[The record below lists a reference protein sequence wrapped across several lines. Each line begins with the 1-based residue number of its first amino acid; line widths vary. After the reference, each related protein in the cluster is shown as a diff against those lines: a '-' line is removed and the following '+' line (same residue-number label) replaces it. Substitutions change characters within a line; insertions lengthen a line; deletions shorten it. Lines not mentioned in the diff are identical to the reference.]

1 MKLFNVKEVMKIE
14 EIQDGLFNHLLD
26 YHPEDELGILYEMGL
41 GEIIEIACDYELFGV
56 DEQGRGPKTLIV
68 SGYSVIENY
77 ILVVPKRV

>member
-1 MKLFNVKEVMKIE
+1 MKLENVKEVMKIE

-26 YHPEDELGILYEMGL
+26 YHPEDELAILYQMGL
-41 GEIIEIACDYELFGV
+41 GEIIEIACDYEMFGV

>member
-1 MKLFNVKEVMKIE
+1 MKLGNVKEVMKIE

-26 YHPEDELGILYEMGL
+26 YHPEDELGLLYEMGL

>member
-1 MKLFNVKEVMKIE
+1 MMLENVREVMNIE

-26 YHPEDELGILYEMGL
+26 YHPENELGL
-41 GEIIEIACDYELFGV
+41 GEIIEIACDYEMFGV